1 MPKPIPATDI
11 EKRACDLF
19 ASGYYCAESV
29 LLAIAEEHGI
39 ESDLIPALATG
50 FCSGMAR
57 RCGPCGA
64 LTGGIMA
71 IGLILGRRT
80 AQDSVEPAYQA
91 VQALLHAF
99 EAEFGSRGCHE
110 ILGCDLG
117 TEAGQET
124 FSRENL
130 IERCTRI
137 VGRTAGL
144 TAQVLKKP
152 YATP

>member
-1 MPKPIPATDI
+1 MSKHNQQADI
-11 EKRACDLF
+11 GKRASDLF
-19 ASGYYCAESV
+19 SSGYYCAESV

-71 IGLILGRRT
+71 IGLIRGRRT

-99 EAEFGSRGCHE
+99 EAEFGSRSCHE

-117 TEAGQET
+117 TEAGQEI
-124 FSRENL
+124 FSQENL

-137 VGRTAGL
+137 VARAAEL
-144 TAQVLKKP
+144 TAQILKK
-152 YATP
+152 